1 MYYVYILLCS
11 DGKHYSGLTK
21 NIKVRLQNHSQG
33 LSFSTKYRLP
43 IKLLW
48 VGIFRSRDLAVYF
61 EKYLK
66 SGSGKASFRRHLV

>member
-1 MYYVYILLCS
+1 MYFVYILLCS

-43 IKLLW
+43 INYYGLESLE
-48 VGIFRSRDLAVYF
+48 VVI
-61 EKYLK
+61 
-66 SGSGKASFRRHLV
+66 